1 MSNRALLTVCRE
13 ICSTQH
19 QPPQSLQLHLPSVVR
34 REAPPHPSFL
44 SFSSTSEQ
52 HIIFS
57 TGLCCPQ
64 RSALPDWSNPQMEG
78 KMPFQAH
85 LCKDTDVVGKALQ
98 APLVPFET
106 RGEQMSSTFE
116 INYSKTYCIVL
127 SSPSFSPDPLIAE
140 LSLEPLWHVY
150 FPKVARAK
158 MVQLRHSQ
166 KSKKVQAQVSAQGY
180 NSSLRASVSPA
191 TASLLPNLPSLMN
204 LWCLSTKNKHQSGNR
219 LFLFPCC

>member
-1 MSNRALLTVCRE
+1 
-13 ICSTQH
+13 
-19 QPPQSLQLHLPSVVR
+19 
-34 REAPPHPSFL
+34 
-44 SFSSTSEQ
+44 
-52 HIIFS
+52 
-57 TGLCCPQ
+57 
-64 RSALPDWSNPQMEG
+64 MEG

-85 LCKDTDVVGKALQ
+85 LWKDAAVVGKALQ

-127 SSPSFSPDPLIAE
+127 SSPSFSPDPLIEE
-140 LSLEPLWHVY
+140 LSLEPLWCVY
-150 FPKVARAK
+150 FPRVARAK

-180 NSSLRASVSPA
+180 NSSLRASVAPA
-191 TASLLPNLPSLMN
+191 APPLLPNLPSLMN

>member
-1 MSNRALLTVCRE
+1 
-13 ICSTQH
+13 
-19 QPPQSLQLHLPSVVR
+19 
-34 REAPPHPSFL
+34 
-44 SFSSTSEQ
+44 
-52 HIIFS
+52 
-57 TGLCCPQ
+57 
-64 RSALPDWSNPQMEG
+64 MEG

-85 LCKDTDVVGKALQ
+85 LWKDTDVIGKALQ

-140 LSLEPLWHVY
+140 LSLEPLWRVY

-191 TASLLPNLPSLMN
+191 AAPLLPNLPSLMN